1 MTPFQKIRLV
11 FIITVAVIA
20 GISGGWEVALG
31 WILLVGLVLG
41 FWVVISAAVDTAIY
55 GAESRWEARRDDDV
69 RNRPTD
75 ADYYPSDPT
84 GPDDDEHPLIQIH
97 RQRKELGRGKHL

>member
-1 MTPFQKIRLV
+1 MTPFQLGRLV
-11 FIITVAVIA
+11 FVISVAVFA

-31 WILLVGLVLG
+31 WILLVGIALG
-41 FWVVISAAVDTAIY
+41 VWIVISASVDAALY
-55 GAESRWEARRDDDV
+55 GAERRWEARRGDAV
-69 RNRPTD
+69 RNRPED

-97 RQRKELGRGKHL
+97 RQRKELGRGK